1 MEQGRLV
8 DPWSSLEIKR
18 LLYVT
23 ERRIRYAQTWALR
36 ESAVYFKSGS
46 LYSCEPEP
54 GFVCRKYHGNK
65 RNYMN
70 SVAIVESPAGQDGLY
85 YMTTVL
91 SNVLRKNSAQ
101 DHADLARAI
110 QQQLLADHP
119 GSGLDKTT
127 FGRDFIGYAEER
139 QALELAVQTQE
150 ALLTLGYDIG
160 EIDGIVGA
168 GTRKAIRSF
177 QSAQGLRADG
187 EPSAPLLERMHA
199 VAQQKG
205 LARPAATAGE

>member
-1 MEQGRLV
+1 
-8 DPWSSLEIKR
+8 
-18 LLYVT
+18 
-23 ERRIRYAQTWALR
+23 
-36 ESAVYFKSGS
+36 
-46 LYSCEPEP
+46 
-54 GFVCRKYHGNK
+54 VCRKYHGNK

-70 SVAIVESPAGQDGLY
+70 SIAVVESPAGQDGLY

-119 GSGLDKTT
+119 GSGIDKLS

-139 QALELAVQTQE
+139 QEQELAVRTQE

-160 EIDGIVGA
+160 EVDGIIGP

-187 EPSAPLLERMHA
+187 QPSAQLLERMQK
-199 VAQQKG
+199 VAEQKG
-205 LARPAATAGE
+205 LARPALTAGE